1 MQGVVDRIDLVLV
14 LVVVR
19 TGLVLA
25 VGRTV
30 LDRVAARI
38 VLAQAADHIV
48 PVQVVDRTALVL
60 AAVHIVLVRVVD
72 HTGFEAVDRSS
83 TVEIVR
89 VEEAHQEVRHMASRS
104 EVESRI
110 GLVRRADQ
118 ADQVDR
124 VGVDRN
130 IPQMSHIDLDLVEI
144 EIVVRSSAE
153 EEHRIGLEEADRSR
167 RRADR
172 IHLLHLVE
180 DLRLGRV
187 TKRLGLLVLSNVS
200 FEPSPPDSML
210 T

>member
-1 MQGVVDRIDLVLV
+1 MQGVADRIDLVPVLVADRIDLARAVVRTVLDWVAARIVLDQAVDHIDPV

-19 TGLVLA
+19 TG
-25 VGRTV
+25 
-30 LDRVAARI
+30 
-38 VLAQAADHIV
+38 
-48 PVQVVDRTALVL
+48 LVL

-72 HTGFEAVDRSS
+72 HTGFEAVDRSWA
-83 TVEIVR
+83 VEIVR
-89 VEEAHQEVRHMASRS
+89 VEEVLREVHHMASRS

-118 ADQVDR
+118 VDR
-124 VGVDRN
+124 VGIDRN
-130 IPQMSHIDLDLVEI
+130 IPQLSHIDLDLVEI
-144 EIVVRSSAE
+144 EVVVRSSAE
-153 EEHRIGLEEADRSR
+153 EEHRIDSEVVDRSR
-167 RRADR
+167 RRAGR

-200 FEPSPPDSML
+200 FVHSPPDSML

>member
-1 MQGVVDRIDLVLV
+1 MQGVVDRIDLVPV

-30 LDRVAARI
+30 LAQVAARI
-38 VLAQAADHIV
+38 VLDQAVDHID

-60 AAVHIVLVRVVD
+60 AAVRIALVRVVD
-72 HTGFEAVDRSS
+72 HTGSEAVDRSS
-83 TVEIVR
+83 TVEAVR
-89 VEEAHQEVRHMASRS
+89 VEEVPREVRRMASRS
-104 EVESRI
+104 EAESRI
-110 GLVRRADQ
+110 DLVRRADQ

-124 VGVDRN
+124 VGIDRN
-130 IPQMSHIDLDLVEI
+130 IPQMSHIDLDLVG
-144 EIVVRSSAE
+144 IVVVVRNSAE
-153 EEHRIGLEEADRSR
+153 AERHIGLEVADRSR

-187 TKRLGLLVLSNVS
+187 TKRLGLLVLSSVS
-200 FEPSPPDSML
+200 IEPSPPDSML